1 MKKVYTEPAMQ
12 VIKLDHH
19 CQILSGSFTSV
30 GTNLIDT
37 DEILYEGGGWFDA
50 R

>member
-30 GTNLIDT
+30 GTNFVSDDQIMFG
-37 DEILYEGGGWFDA
+37 GGGWFDA